1 MEDNIDRNHLCGTGY
16 SEEVYA
22 IGEQIAASSQRIADN
37 HHALQRRMEA
47 RLGPIRP
54 PVDYDDLSQAFAQ
67 TNTAEISTEEPE
79 LFTEY
84 NPTGKLDDNR
94 YVQPVISSQ
103 ESVSEALMQ
112 QFWGEPSSL
121 ERYKAGFTQL
131 PKLIGGLAV
140 KAART
145 LKERLTP
152 TLIESQTETRQVA
165 PTPLRLVSQTE
176 ERSTNYIER
185 QPRRAS
191 LARAAACIAIAATLT
206 AGAGVVNRGHSP
218 DVSGRTY
225 AAQAMTAPEELP
237 DTEAVVTDNL
247 IAPSTTILAADQISL
262 PALVSTLDMPISVAP
277 TETPTAKA
285 TSAGTD
291 CSIKFVK
298 DAPIER
304 AVYSAQYLMDNH
316 NLTPLG
322 SSMLVGNFTQE
333 TGDLDPSTV
342 NEAERA
348 IGLGQWRDER
358 QAGMPSDL
366 PGQLTFAVDVEMPRD
381 GKAYLADMLRD
392 SSATE
397 AQIERG
403 IANWE
408 RFGDKGLRTEY
419 GRIIHAFVQNCL

>member
-1 MEDNIDRNHLCGTGY
+1 MEDNIDRNHLYGTGY
-16 SEEVYA
+16 AEEVHA
-22 IGEQIAASSQRIADN
+22 IGERIAVSSQRIADN

-54 PVDYDDLSQAFAQ
+54 QVNYDALSQDFAQ
-67 TNTAEISTEEPE
+67 TSTAEISTEEPK

-84 NPTGKLDDNR
+84 NPTGKLDDKQ
-94 YVQPVISSQ
+94 YVQPSISNDETISD
-103 ESVSEALMQ
+103 ALMQ

-121 ERYKAGFTQL
+121 ERYKAGFTHL

-145 LKERLTP
+145 LRERLAP
-152 TLIESQTETRQVA
+152 IFIEDQTETQQLTHV
-165 PTPLRLVSQTE
+165 PLRLVAQPE
-176 ERSTNYIER
+176 GSTNYIER

-206 AGAGVVNRGHSP
+206 AGAGSVNRSHAP
-218 DVSGRTY
+218 DVSGHTY

-237 DTEAVVTDNL
+237 DTESVVTDNF
-247 IAPSTTILAADQISL
+247 IAPSTITLAEEQISL
-262 PALVSTLDMPISVAP
+262 PALATALDVPISVAP
-277 TETPTAKA
+277 TETPTTKA
-285 TSAGTD
+285 ASTDTD

-298 DAPIER
+298 EAPIER
-304 AVYSAQYLMDNH
+304 AVYSAQYLMDKH

-342 NEAERA
+342 NKAERA

-381 GKAYLADMLRD
+381 GRAYLADMLRD

-397 AQIERG
+397 AQLERG
-403 IANWE
+403 LADWE
-408 RFGDKGLRTEY
+408 RYGHKGLRTEY